1 MIRRRVLG
9 TAFALAG
16 ALAGCKPPPTD
27 SAAAR
32 VSLLAPAEGPSAPI
46 ASPDVTGAVWA
57 STGNPLRLVYGIP
70 GQPVLLAL
78 ECLDPAGPE
87 ARLRITRHA
96 PADPGAA
103 AILALIGNGYIGRFP
118 VDAASL
124 KGQRVWEGEVP
135 ALTQE
140 WNALKPE
147 REATVTVPGAG
158 LLKLNP
164 SPLPMALVEAC
175 RGEPAPVPP
184 TPPVLVPVPE
194 PVIPP
199 TASAAR

>member
-1 MIRRRVLG
+1 MRGPL
-9 TAFALAG
+9 ALAALAG
-16 ALAGCKPPPTD
+16 LAGVAGLAGCRPPPTD

-32 VSLLAPAEGPSAPI
+32 VSLIAPAGGPSEPI

-57 STGNPLRLVYGIP
+57 ATSNPLRLVYGIP

-78 ECLDPAGPE
+78 ECLDPKGPE
-87 ARLRITRHA
+87 ARLTITRHA
-96 PADPGAA
+96 PADPGAS
-103 AILALIGNGYIGRFP
+103 AILALIGNGSIARIP

-124 KGQRVWEGEVP
+124 KGQRVWTGEAP
-135 ALTQE
+135 ALTPD
-140 WNALKPE
+140 WDALKPE

-175 RGEPAPVPP
+175 RVELTAPPPPLGPAD
-184 TPPVLVPVPE
+184 PE
-194 PVIPP
+194 SAP
-199 TASAAR
+199 AAAGAAR

>member
-1 MIRRRVLG
+1 MRGPL
-9 TAFALAG
+9 ALAALAG
-16 ALAGCKPPPTD
+16 LAVLAGCKPPPTD

-32 VSLLAPAEGPSAPI
+32 VSLIAPAEGPSEPI

-78 ECLDPAGPE
+78 ECLDPKGPE

-96 PADPGAA
+96 PADPGAS

-118 VDAASL
+118 VDAASR
-124 KGQRVWEGEVP
+124 KGQRVWKGEAA
-135 ALTQE
+135 ALTPE
-140 WNALKPE
+140 WDALKPE

-164 SPLPMALVEAC
+164 SPLPMALVDAC
-175 RGEPAPVPP
+175 RAS
-184 TPPVLVPVPE
+184 
-194 PVIPP
+194 P
-199 TASAAR
+199 TAAPPPLAPADPGSIPAAADAAR

>member
-1 MIRRRVLG
+1 MRGPL
-9 TAFALAG
+9 ALAALAG
-16 ALAGCKPPPTD
+16 LAGMAGLAGCKPPPTD

-32 VSLLAPAEGPSAPI
+32 VSLIAPAEGPSEPI

-57 STGNPLRLVYGIP
+57 ATSNPLRLVYGIP

-78 ECLDPAGPE
+78 ECLDPKGPE

-96 PADPGAA
+96 PADPGASA
-103 AILALIGNGYIGRFP
+103 LLALIGNGYIGRFP
-118 VDAASL
+118 VEATSR
-124 KGQRVWEGEVP
+124 KGQRVWEGEAP

-140 WNALKPE
+140 WNALKPA

-175 RGEPAPVPP
+175 RGAPTAAPPPPVRAAPGSEPA
-184 TPPVLVPVPE
+184 
-194 PVIPP
+194 
-199 TASAAR
+199 AADAAR